1 MKEMLGYLVSLLI
14 TLILL
19 VMISL
24 ISHKHIERT
33 GMSLGEKLVS
43 RKLQGGVSNEQE
55 F

>member
-1 MKEMLGYLVSLLI
+1 MQGYLVSLLI

-19 VMISL
+19 VMILL

-33 GMSLGEKLVS
+33 GMSLGEKLIS
-43 RKLQGGVSNEQE
+43 KLQGDVSNEQE